1 MSIKDGFKFG
11 IGYILGQAFMVA
23 LAKGVIMVCEKGL
36 KDMETENKEN
46 E

>member
-23 LAKGVIMVCEKGL
+23 LAKGVIMVCERGL
-36 KDMETENKEN
+36 KELEAESKEN